1 MIERLLIKIYDWLNN
16 ISQIDNINNNINK
29 DFEIFIFI
37 KIQVKLFKNH
47 SYHIVK
53 DVESNLIKKKIL
65 IVSVK
70 KFKAQQ
76 KLFAIKKTIFEI
88 FIHLKWKNFN

>member
-53 DVESNLIKKKIL
+53 DVESNLIKKKI
-65 IVSVK
+65 
-70 KFKAQQ
+70 
-76 KLFAIKKTIFEI
+76 
-88 FIHLKWKNFN
+88 

>member
-16 ISQIDNINNNINK
+16 IWQIDNINNNINK

-53 DVESNLIKKKIL
+53 DVENNLIKKKI
-65 IVSVK
+65 
-70 KFKAQQ
+70 
-76 KLFAIKKTIFEI
+76 
-88 FIHLKWKNFN
+88 

>member
-53 DVESNLIKKKIL
+53 DVENNLIKKKI
-65 IVSVK
+65 
-70 KFKAQQ
+70 
-76 KLFAIKKTIFEI
+76 
-88 FIHLKWKNFN
+88 

>member
-16 ISQIDNINNNINK
+16 IWQIDNINNNINK

-53 DVESNLIKKKIL
+53 DVESNLIKKKI
-65 IVSVK
+65 
-70 KFKAQQ
+70 
-76 KLFAIKKTIFEI
+76 
-88 FIHLKWKNFN
+88 